1 MNYSNIFN
9 DQNNLPIRLKDIIFK
24 QQQFIDKQK
33 LEIQK
38 LKDENKIL
46 KNKIIQKDNIDNS
59 EISSLLNELRYNNQ
73 QSQQHQ
79 SETIINEI
87 VLEKVFNK
95 CLEKNLKNLNKLD
108 ISNYSST
115 DVHNTDSCLKPSHMK
130 SLNHI
135 NSADININNDNKD
148 NEIELTKQSSMN
160 LNLVMNELKERLG
173 Q

>member
-9 DQNNLPIRLKDIIFK
+9 EQNNLPIRLKDTIFK

-38 LKDENKIL
+38 LKDENKRL

-59 EISSLLNELRYNNQ
+59 EISSLLNKIKYNNQ
-73 QSQQHQ
+73 QQQN
-79 SETIINEI
+79 EVIINETM
-87 VLEKVFNK
+87 LEKVFNK
-95 CLEKNLKNLNKLD
+95 CLEKNLQRLNKLD

-115 DVHNTDSCLKPSHMK
+115 NIDNVDYCLKPSNIK
-130 SLNHI
+130 SI
-135 NSADININNDNKD
+135 SYTNSIDTSIINNDKD